1 MGWLSLYLGGK
12 YDGVW
17 IKYYYENISEPIY
30 INCTYNLYF
39 LDKLS
44 ETQGW
49 WKACNSLHRIG
60 YIPKSYVK
68 IFHDESPTF
77 NAP

>member
-1 MGWLSLYLGGK
+1 MR
-12 YDGVW
+12 VE
-17 IKYYYENISEPIY
+17 YYYENISEPIY

-68 IFHDESPTF
+68 ILHDESPTF